1 MAQQPANHV
10 AAAERAARQG
20 DLLGVHLLF
29 PGALIGDRAEAGL
42 TARFRASY
50 ALVKMALSALGALG
64 ALGAPCFVLP
74 AGGSATN
81 VGWTV
86 GGGVEGAIPNMSNW
100 TWKLEYLYID
110 FGTVS
115 GNNVDAFVDL
125 NHYPYSWG
133 TRVTDNIFRGGLNYR
148 FW

>member
-1 MAQQPANHV
+1 LAQQPANHV

-29 PGALIGDRAEAGL
+29 PGALIDDRAEASP

-64 ALGAPCFVLP
+64 APCFVLP

-81 VGWTV
+81 VAGSFPPDTRHRARDIEHRPPW
-86 GGGVEGAIPNMSNW
+86 
-100 TWKLEYLYID
+100 
-110 FGTVS
+110 
-115 GNNVDAFVDL
+115 GNQFRI
-125 NHYPYSWG
+125 YPYWHN
-133 TRVTDNIFRGGLNYR
+133 RVDYF
-148 FW
+148 

>member
-1 MAQQPANHV
+1 LAQQPANHA

-29 PGALIGDRAEAGL
+29 PGALTDDRAEAGPP
-42 TARFRASY
+42 ARFRASY

-81 VGWTV
+81 VAGSFPPDTRHRARDI
-86 GGGVEGAIPNMSNW
+86 EHRPPC
-100 TWKLEYLYID
+100 
-110 FGTVS
+110 
-115 GNNVDAFVDL
+115 GNQFRI
-125 NHYPYSWG
+125 YPYWHN
-133 TRVTDNIFRGGLNYR
+133 RVDYF
-148 FW
+148 